1 MTEAIEMSDRHTQ
14 IKDLEVNKVPDG
26 YVIYHAP
33 KDRVHFLNVT
43 AAVVFELCDG
53 DHSLT
58 EIEEILIGAYE
69 LTDFPRSEFLTCVG
83 NLIKEG
89 LIVPC
94 PS

>member
-1 MTEAIEMSDRHTQ
+1 MTDAIVMSGRYTQ
-14 IKDLEVNKVPDG
+14 ITGLEVNKVPDG

-33 KDRVHFLNVT
+33 KDRVHFLNMT

-53 DHSLT
+53 EHSLA
-58 EIEEILIGAYE
+58 EIEEIVVSAYE
-69 LTDFPRSEFLTCVG
+69 LTDFPRSDLLTCVG
-83 NLIKEG
+83 NLIQEG